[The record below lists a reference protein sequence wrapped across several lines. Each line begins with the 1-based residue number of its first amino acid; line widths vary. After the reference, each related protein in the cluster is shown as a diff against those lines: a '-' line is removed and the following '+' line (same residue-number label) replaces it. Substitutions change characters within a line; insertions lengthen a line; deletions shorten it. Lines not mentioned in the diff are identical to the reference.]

1 MTIAQSRCSA
11 WHFEAFVIYTFIFGE
26 TNSILLFM
34 EKVGTSCANP
44 HGDSCHRNVI
54 HMSRK
59 IFTFSFSIQNA
70 VGKLAK
76 LSCENIIFQLEN
88 FCFPVG
94 KLFFSSWALFW
105 GLLGSFLNNFN
116 RFFFIFTSCYRIEI
130 MVNIF
135 YIVRWVWWFDG
146 MWKSGLPWP
155 LQWAWMD
162 KLNYSRNQ
170 GGIQTKHGSAQ
181 KKLN

>member
-1 MTIAQSRCSA
+1 MVILNLINFVQFAHARHSSSKLSSALAQSQISA

-34 EKVGTSCANP
+34 EKVGATYAASQR
-44 HGDSCHRNVI
+44 DTCHPNVF
-54 HMSRK
+54 HVSGK
-59 IFTFSFSIQNA
+59 IFTFSFSMQNA

-94 KLFFSSWALFW
+94 KLFFSSWALFF
-105 GLLGSFLNNFN
+105 GLLGSFLNKFY
-116 RFFFIFTSCYRIEI
+116 RFFFILTPCCRIEI

-135 YIVRWVWWFDG
+135 DIMR
-146 MWKSGLPWP
+146 
-155 LQWAWMD
+155 
-162 KLNYSRNQ
+162 
-170 GGIQTKHGSAQ
+170 
-181 KKLN
+181 

>member
-1 MTIAQSRCSA
+1 
-11 WHFEAFVIYTFIFGE
+11 
-26 TNSILLFM
+26 M

-44 HGDSCHRNVI
+44 HGDSCHRNVN
-54 HMSRK
+54 HVSRK
-59 IFTFSFSIQNA
+59 IFTFSFSMQNA

-94 KLFFSSWALFW
+94 KLFFSSWALFF

-116 RFFFIFTSCYRIEI
+116 RFFFILTLCCRIEI

-135 YIVRWVWWFDG
+135 DIMR
-146 MWKSGLPWP
+146 
-155 LQWAWMD
+155 
-162 KLNYSRNQ
+162 
-170 GGIQTKHGSAQ
+170 
-181 KKLN
+181 